1 MIWIKVAG
9 RGIRYP
15 QGGFRIR
22 TDRMPRLFMLLL
34 SISVGT
40 LAGIGVIVALVMGHY
55 DWRAI
60 LIAAGIGAVVAVP
73 ATWMIARRIQDTDPT
88 DSLD

>member
-1 MIWIKVAG
+1 
-9 RGIRYP
+9 
-15 QGGFRIR
+15 
-22 TDRMPRLFMLLL
+22 MPRLFMLLL

-60 LIAAGIGAVVAVP
+60 LIAAAIGAVIAVP
-73 ATWMIARRIQDTDPT
+73 LTWVVAKRIQATDPM